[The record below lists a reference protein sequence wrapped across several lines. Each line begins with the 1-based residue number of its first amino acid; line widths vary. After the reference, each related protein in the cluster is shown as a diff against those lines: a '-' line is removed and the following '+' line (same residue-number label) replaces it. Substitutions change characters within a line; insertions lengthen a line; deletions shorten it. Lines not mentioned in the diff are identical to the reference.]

1 MSQPHSRRER
11 TPLAESIEEELW
23 FGDSDPAR
31 TECEASRS
39 LAAAVGQAA
48 GLKPFPPLASQLI
61 NILNQP
67 DYQSSEVLRLIETDP
82 GMVTRVLGVANSAA
96 FMTRSSCDSV
106 EQALV
111 RLGARTLRDIVAG
124 VAAVSLFADNSAP
137 DPARLKPI
145 IRAHCT
151 GVAAIARALADIW
164 RFRRAE
170 QVFLA
175 GLMHDLGKM
184 LSLQCGEIAYH
195 EMPTEAHQQVDQVH
209 LLERQMVG
217 YDHGILGAHVL
228 GLWNF
233 PESVKRVVAW
243 HHQPGRAYEEGGE
256 VGLMVALVRVA
267 DAIDVRLA
275 ADPEFNDD
283 WGQELALDGTLAY
296 AEFSV
301 ADLREHWDRL
311 VNAREQV
318 MQVMQTT
325 RPGGAK

>member
-1 MSQPHSRRER
+1 MTDAALNTSSFSDGI
-11 TPLAESIEEELW
+11 ADSIEEELW
-23 FGDSDPAR
+23 FGDPDPAR
-31 TECEASRS
+31 TEDEASRS

-48 GLKPFPPLASQLI
+48 GLKPFPPLAAQLI
-61 NILNQP
+61 TLLNRP
-67 DYQSSEVLRLIETDP
+67 DYETSEVRKLIESDP

-96 FMTRSSCDSV
+96 FMTRASCDSV

-124 VAAVSLFADNSAP
+124 VAAVSMFQDDSVN
-137 DPARLKPI
+137 DPARLRPR

-151 GVAAIARALADIW
+151 GVAAVARALADIW
-164 RFRRAE
+164 RFRKAE

-195 EMPTEAHQQVDQVH
+195 EMPPAAHQAVDRVH
-209 LLERQMVG
+209 LLEREMVG
-217 YDHGILGAHVL
+217 YDHGVLGAHVL

-233 PESVKRVVAW
+233 PESVKKVVAW

-267 DAIDVRLA
+267 DGIELRLNESS
-275 ADPEFNDD
+275 EFDES
-283 WGQELALDGTLAY
+283 WGESLTLDGTLAY
-296 AEFSV
+296 ADFSV
-301 ADLREHWDRL
+301 RDLQEHWPRL
-311 VNAREQV
+311 QSAREEVIRV
-318 MQVMQTT
+318 M
-325 RPGGAK
+325 GA